1 MQFSISPAGGNQ
13 CAYIVFALPERA
25 LRNKKIVVV
34 HSFVQ
39 RDIRGTQTVDI
50 VVLGRCIL
58 RHSGQIHRYRN
69 TFLFHFTNQQL
80 VKRKLERACRNISS
94 QIVNLKK
101 IRCRVGTWVVVNRR
115 AAAGQRCSS
124 APTRIIQMPAVI
136 QIRCGI
142 AEQAARGVGQR
153 QIHLCRAAFHVRR
166 NDLQLDAPVLADLPD
181 RLQILR
187 HAGRDLVQHPQN
199 GFLIGSYGGAHA
211 GQSRCNRKDNLERF
225 SRSVRPAALHFGDCL
240 LHQCVARRDILIHA
254 AVLLVKIHRPALLS
268 SIRAAVP
275 VRVSAVCVSRTVFPR
290 SCAQSPLRCNPRSR
304 INALPRGI

>member
-1 MQFSISPAGGNQ
+1 M
-13 CAYIVFALPERA
+13 
-25 LRNKKIVVV
+25 
-34 HSFVQ
+34 
-39 RDIRGTQTVDI
+39 
-50 VVLGRCIL
+50 
-58 RHSGQIHRYRN
+58 
-69 TFLFHFTNQQL
+69 
-80 VKRKLERACRNISS
+80 
-94 QIVNLKK
+94 
-101 IRCRVGTWVVVNRR
+101 GTWVVINRR

-124 APTRIIQMPAVI
+124 APARIIQMPAVI

-181 RLQILR
+181 RLQVLR

-199 GFLIGSYGGAHA
+199 RLLIGGYGGAHA
-211 GQSRCNRKDNLERF
+211 GQCRRNRKDDLERF

-268 SIRAAVP
+268 SIRAAVS
-275 VRVSAVCVSRTVFPR
+275 VRVSAVYVSRTVFPR

-304 INALPRGI
+304 INALPRGT

>member
-1 MQFSISPAGGNQ
+1 MIF
-13 CAYIVFALPERA
+13 CRCVF
-25 LRNKKIVVV
+25 
-34 HSFVQ
+34 
-39 RDIRGTQTVDI
+39 
-50 VVLGRCIL
+50 
-58 RHSGQIHRYRN
+58 RHSRQIRRYRN

-101 IRCRVGTWVVVNRR
+101 IRCHVGTWVVVNRR

-124 APTRIIQMPAVI
+124 APARIIQMPAVI

-181 RLQILR
+181 RLQVLR

-199 GFLIGSYGGAHA
+199 RLLIGGYSGAHA
-211 GQSRCNRKDNLERF
+211 GQCRRNRKDDLEQF
-225 SRSVRPAALHFGDCL
+225 SCSVRPAALHLGDCL

-268 SIRAAVP
+268 SIRAAVS
-275 VRVSAVCVSRTVFPR
+275 VRVAAVCISRTVFPH
-290 SCAQSPLRCNPRSR
+290 SCAQSSRQCNPRSR
-304 INALPRGI
+304 INALPRGT

>member
-1 MQFSISPAGGNQ
+1 MQFSIPPACGNQ
-13 CAYIVFALPERA
+13 CAYTVFALPQSA
-25 LRNKKIVVV
+25 LRNKKIIRIHVT
-34 HSFVQ
+34 Q
-39 RDIRGTQTVDI
+39 RIRIHCTVTVDCM
-50 VVLGRCIL
+50 VLGRCVF
-58 RHSGQIHRYRN
+58 RHSRQIRRYRN

-115 AAAGQRCSS
+115 AATGQRCSS
-124 APTRIIQMPAVI
+124 APARIIQMPAVI
-136 QIRCGI
+136 QIRRGI

-181 RLQILR
+181 RLQVLR

-199 GFLIGSYGGAHA
+199 RLLIGSYGGAHA
-211 GQSRCNRKDNLERF
+211 GQSRRNRKDDLERF
-225 SRSVRPAALHFGDCL
+225 SRSVRPAALHFSDCL

-254 AVLLVKIHRPALLS
+254 AVLLVKIHHPALLS

-275 VRVSAVCVSRTVFPR
+275 VRVSAVYVSRTVFPR

-304 INALPRGI
+304 INALPRGT

>member
-1 MQFSISPAGGNQ
+1 MIF
-13 CAYIVFALPERA
+13 C
-25 LRNKKIVVV
+25 
-34 HSFVQ
+34 
-39 RDIRGTQTVDI
+39 
-50 VVLGRCIL
+50 RCIF
-58 RHSGQIHRYRN
+58 RHSRQIRRYRN
-69 TFLFHFTNQQL
+69 TFLFHFANQQL

-101 IRCRVGTWVVVNRR
+101 IRCCVGTWVVVNRR

-124 APTRIIQMPAVI
+124 APARIIQMPAVI
-136 QIRCGI
+136 QIRCSI

-181 RLQILR
+181 RLQVLR

-199 GFLIGSYGGAHA
+199 RLLIGGYGGAHA
-211 GQSRCNRKDNLERF
+211 GQCRRNRKDDLERF

-275 VRVSAVCVSRTVFPR
+275 VRVSAVYVSRTVFPR

-304 INALPRGI
+304 INALPRGT